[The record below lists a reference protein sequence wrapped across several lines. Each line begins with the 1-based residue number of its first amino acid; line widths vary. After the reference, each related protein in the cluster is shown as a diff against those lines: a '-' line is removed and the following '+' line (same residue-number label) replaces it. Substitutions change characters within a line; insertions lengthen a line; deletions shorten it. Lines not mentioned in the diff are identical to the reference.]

1 MPGYLYSLMQR
12 ADKELAFIQLLPLA
26 GYLPV
31 INKSA
36 EFHIRLLSGT
46 VNCCEV
52 RANAE

>member
-12 ADKELAFIQLLPLA
+12 ADKELAFIQLLSLA

-36 EFHIRLLSGT
+36 EFHRRLLSGT
-46 VNCCEV
+46 VNFCEV